1 MIISSEGEGVLHLIY
16 VVLFTH
22 ARLRVPCSNNIVSSL
37 PRLATTMRSIFR
49 TPLRRGCDSIS
60 GKFRTATRPSCKDS
74 GRAPKGSLARCL
86 DVRSGEFSGETPR
99 KRSCTEVNTR
109 TCTRTWKRV
118 ADKSE
123 TISSNCER
131 EKVRVNTEDCSLV
144 KPHE

>member
-1 MIISSEGEGVLHLIY
+1 MSPYLPKPGPGVP
-16 VVLFTH
+16 
-22 ARLRVPCSNNIVSSL
+22 ACSNNIVSSL
-37 PRLATTMRSIFR
+37 ARLATTMRSIFR

-60 GKFRTATRPSCKDS
+60 GKLRTRIASRPSCKDS

-86 DVRSGEFSGETPR
+86 DVRSGEFSGETPW

-109 TCTRTWKRV
+109 TYTRTRNRA